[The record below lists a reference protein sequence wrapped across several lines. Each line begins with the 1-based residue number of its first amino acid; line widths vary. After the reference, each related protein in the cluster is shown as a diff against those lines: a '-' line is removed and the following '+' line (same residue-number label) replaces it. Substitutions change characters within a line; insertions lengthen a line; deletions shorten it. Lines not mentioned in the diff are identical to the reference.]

1 MLNDAAN
8 QAKATYELTKNLA
21 EGKPAGEGTNWKID
35 NKVVRVAYVGVDKDN
50 LSQFE

>member
-8 QAKATYELTKNLA
+8 QAKATFELTKNLA
-21 EGKPAGEGTNWKID
+21 EGKPAGEGTQWTIVD
-35 NKVVRVAYVGVDKDN
+35 KVVRVAYVGVDKDN